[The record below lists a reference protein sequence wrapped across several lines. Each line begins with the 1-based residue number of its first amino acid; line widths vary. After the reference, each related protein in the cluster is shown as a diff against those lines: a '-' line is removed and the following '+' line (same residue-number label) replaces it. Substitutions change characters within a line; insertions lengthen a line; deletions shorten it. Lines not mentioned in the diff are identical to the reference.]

1 VRRTARLNRL
11 DRLDRG
17 AARRRARAHAVRLG
31 RDLAELRQAE
41 ASADGDL
48 AIRLRHRVQVTV
60 RNLGAALSRGL
71 DADYG
76 PDADLGL
83 LRGHARNLELVIRRC
98 LEAALRPGAE
108 PLLRSGWFEPTVRF
122 ADDLAA
128 TLDRFDARAQRVED
142 ELLDDAWSATPTGRL
157 LALAA
162 FVLPAGQR
170 RGFVE
175 EQCANLGLAES
186 RREWAG
192 YVASL
197 LVRMP
202 SIAAAALAAGAAQRG
217 GLP

>member
-1 VRRTARLNRL
+1 VRRRARLDRL

-41 ASADGDL
+41 AAGDGDL
-48 AIRLRHRVQVTV
+48 AIRLRHRVRVTA

-76 PDADLGL
+76 PDTDLGL

-108 PLLRSGWFEPTVRF
+108 PPLRSGWFEPTVRF
-122 ADDLAA
+122 ADELAG
-128 TLDRFDARAQRVED
+128 TLDRFEVRVQKVED

-157 LALAA
+157 LSLAA
-162 FVLPAGQR
+162 CVLPVGQR

-175 EQCANLGLAES
+175 EQCANLGLAGS

-192 YVASL
+192 YVAGL

-202 SIAAAALAAGAAQRG
+202 SIAAAALAAGADG
-217 GLP
+217 

>member
-1 VRRTARLNRL
+1 VRRRARL

-41 ASADGDL
+41 AAGDGDL
-48 AIRLRHRVQVTV
+48 AIRLRHRVRVTA

-76 PDADLGL
+76 PDTDLGL
-83 LRGHARNLELVIRRC
+83 LRGHARNLELVIRHC
-98 LEAALRPGAE
+98 VDAALRPGAE
-108 PLLRSGWFEPTVRF
+108 PTLRSGWLEPAVR
-122 ADDLAA
+122 LA
-128 TLDRFDARAQRVED
+128 D
-142 ELLDDAWSATPTGRL
+142 EL
-157 LALAA
+157 
-162 FVLPAGQR
+162 AG
-170 RGFVE
+170 
-175 EQCANLGLAES
+175 A
-186 RREWAG
+186 EWAG
-192 YVASL
+192 YVAGL

>member
-1 VRRTARLNRL
+1 VSRTALL
-11 DRLDRG
+11 DRRDRG
-17 AARRRARAHAVRLG
+17 AARRRARTHALRLG

-41 ASADGDL
+41 AAGDGDL
-48 AIRLRHRVQVTV
+48 AIRLRHRVQVTA
-60 RNLGAALSRGL
+60 RNLGAALAHGL

-98 LEAALRPGAE
+98 LDAALRPGAE
-108 PLLRSGWFEPTVRF
+108 PLLRSGWLEPTVRF
-122 ADDLAA
+122 ADELAG
-128 TLDRFDARAQRVED
+128 TLDRFEVRVQKVED

-157 LALAA
+157 LSLAA
-162 FVLPAGQR
+162 WVLPAGLR

-192 YVASL
+192 YLAGL
-197 LVRMP
+197 LLRMP